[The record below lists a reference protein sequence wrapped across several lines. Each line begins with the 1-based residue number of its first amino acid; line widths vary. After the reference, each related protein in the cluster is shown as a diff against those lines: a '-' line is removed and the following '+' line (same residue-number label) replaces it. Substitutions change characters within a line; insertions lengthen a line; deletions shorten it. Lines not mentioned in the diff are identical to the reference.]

1 MADKIYN
8 LVLPDG
14 TSLTVPAWATEETLS
29 QLTESLK
36 QSNIID
42 NSILSKISDIKV
54 DSDNLQSALKD
65 YYESVQKTKRVGEEQ
80 AEAIQ
85 QSTESVARGIA
96 GAVDS
101 LANTEK
107 PLSKMVEYAESGLKG
122 VGSGLGRASEKLKKK
137 FDVSGSQ
144 MSVLGDV
151 LGGVTTAGAAYAGFV
166 AGQVE
171 QLAAAQK
178 TMIDSGAIFRDASD
192 IGSLVNR
199 VKQTGITYTKLSEIV
214 SQYTRG
220 IAYVGDTTSEGAK
233 TFVDRF
239 ENVMVDLEEF
249 GDFGFSVDEIAD
261 AYAAY
266 LETARLRQITDTT
279 LANNSSA
286 LDMGF
291 QNLLAESSALS
302 TLTKES
308 RGNILSRIVDAFQ
321 DSTLTAGLARMQE
334 RDPVLTQTLEEATKM
349 FQTRATEDVER
360 ASGGLFSVLQ
370 TGLNQ
375 AVKNYAGRPEDFEIT
390 SFLREVDPVFV
401 TALQKTG
408 VLTSIEEALQSNNI
422 PALKKAIDKDLPDA
436 IKNMDLFTQGQTPAI
451 KRLLDMG
458 EAMVPFT
465 QQFGALL
472 EADQT
477 EIDQITEDTKKAMAD
492 NAAGIAAINNFKTE
506 FLKIQAAI
514 TPNLQDA
521 SEVVRMFT
529 STLSSATDIIQ
540 KVTGVEYSTFMIDQ
554 KLNDPERINRIEQAI
569 ANNEELTAEDREL
582 LEDMAISVKRQE
594 RSFLGIMG
602 SSIAAGTA
610 IGAGVGMTA
619 LGAGA
624 APGAVLGAIGG
635 TIGGLLNYFGAGD
648 ILEDASDMSVSDG
661 SSIQGSIMGSDPEE
675 IMKRYKELG
684 IEQRE
689 MGGPVQAGKPYVV
702 GENGPE
708 LMVPDNSGTIVPNNL
723 MNQISSSTS
732 GENIQELLQSKRQT
746 LQTMKNLQRV
756 VEQMVQNSKTQR
768 AVRDYS

>member
-14 TSLTVPAWATEETLS
+14 TSLSVPAWATEETLS

-85 QSTESVARGIA
+85 LSTESVARGIA

-107 PLSKMVEYAESGLKG
+107 PLSKMVDYAESGLKG

-436 IKNMDLFTQGQTPAI
+436 IMNMDLFAQGQTPAI
-451 KRLLDMG
+451 KRLIEMG

-465 QQFGALL
+465 QQFGALM

-492 NAAGIAAINNFKTE
+492 NAKGIAAINNFKTE

-723 MNQISSSTS
+723 MNQISSSAS

-768 AVRDYS
+768 AVRNYS

>member
-8 LVLPDG
+8 LMLPDG

-54 DSDNLQSALKD
+54 DSDNLQSALND

-122 VGSGLGRASEKLKKK
+122 VGSGLGRASENLKKK
-137 FDVSGSQ
+137 FDIGGNQ

-166 AGQVE
+166 AGQIE

-192 IGSLVNR
+192 IGSLVGR

-334 RDPVLTQTLEEATKM
+334 RDPVLTKTLEEATKM

-451 KRLLDMG
+451 KRLIDMG
-458 EAMVPFT
+458 EAMVSFT
-465 QQFGALL
+465 QQFGALM
-472 EADQT
+472 EADQK
-477 EIDQITEDTKKAMAD
+477 EIDQIIKDTEKAMAD
-492 NAAGIAAINNFKTE
+492 NAAGVAALNNLKTE
-506 FLKIQAAI
+506 FLQVQEAI

-521 SEVVRMFT
+521 SKVVRKFT

-554 KLNDPERINRIEQAI
+554 QLNDPERINRIEQAI

-594 RSFLGIMG
+594 RSFLGIMT
-602 SSIAAGTA
+602 SSIVAGTA
-610 IGAGVGMTA
+610 IGTGVGMTA

-624 APGAVLGAIGG
+624 APGAVLGAVGG

-648 ILEDASDMSVSDG
+648 LLEDATNISVSDG
-661 SSIQGSIMGSDPEE
+661 SSIKSSIMGSDPEE

-702 GENGPE
+702 GEKGPE

-723 MNQISSSTS
+723 MNQISPSAS
-732 GENIQELLQSKRQT
+732 GENIEELLQSKRQT

-768 AVRDYS
+768 AVKNYS